1 VEAAVLRGGQETQLL
16 QRGRAMFPVTER
28 FDKSLMVTQGHWK
41 KPDSIDRIRVRRC
54 TAESCSCSKE
64 FDEMANREVEL
75 AVAPPAGLP
84 TRPRTKLL
92 HGNYS
97 TARTPPTPSKQTAL

>member
-1 VEAAVLRGGQETQLL
+1 MEAAVLRGGQETQLL

-28 FDKSLMVTQGHWK
+28 FDKSLKVTQGHRK
-41 KPDSIDRIRVRRC
+41 RHDSIDRIRVRRC
-54 TAESCSCSKE
+54 TAESCSTE

-75 AVAPPAGLP
+75 AVAPPAGPP